1 MPLFGITF
9 FPIYGLTVGINYIDS
24 TLKGEEIVDRE
35 EHVLQFLLLFTV
47 LNGSKGIRT
56 YNLLPLKM
64 AI

>member
-56 YNLLPLKM
+56 YNLLPQKT
-64 AI
+64 